1 MPQPRRI
8 TPMLSPP
15 ATQPAPSAPTHVL
28 RHTPAAIPNVRSLG
42 HLRRRAREREERA
55 RAQRATA
62 PRHAN
67 PEVQLPTPP
76 ATQAATT
83 GMSHCFLPTL

>member
-28 RHTPAAIPNVRSLG
+28 QHTPAAIPNARSLG
-42 HLRRRAREREERA
+42 QLHRRACEREERA
-55 RAQRATA
+55 RAQQATA

-76 ATQAATT
+76 ATQTAAT
-83 GMSHCFLPTL
+83 GMSRCFLLTL